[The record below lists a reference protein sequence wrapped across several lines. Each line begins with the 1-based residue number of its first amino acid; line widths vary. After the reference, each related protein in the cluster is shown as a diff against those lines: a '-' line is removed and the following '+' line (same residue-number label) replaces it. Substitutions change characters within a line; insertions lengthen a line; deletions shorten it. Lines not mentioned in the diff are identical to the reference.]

1 MVDGEDTPQISSSN
15 QGILLENKSDVFANI
30 KENKGS
36 LKLIIKQIEKIFSK
50 FADIVLFTWIV
61 RNIELVVC

>member
-15 QGILLENKSDVFANI
+15 QSILLENKSDVFVNI

-50 FADIVLFTWIV
+50 FADIVLFTSIIRIV
-61 RNIELVVC
+61 ELVVF